1 MIFPRIFKTAQVV
14 PVFRSKSRLFCNS
27 YRPISLLSNKSKI
40 IEKLIHQ
47 RLYQTNGKA
56 STTYNLALH
65 LTYLQIIHYCE
76 LLKLFSYIWI
86 LQNTLWQCLRTSK
99 RPLIDH
105 DILLN
110 KLEQTMVSSEK
121 QIDGSGHTLK
131 REHIL
136 FQLELYIVY

>member
-1 MIFPRIFKTAQVV
+1 MAQVV
-14 PVFRSKSRLFCNS
+14 PVFRSESRLFCNS

-47 RLYQTNGKA
+47 RLYQTNEKA

-65 LTYLQIIHYCE
+65 LTNFQIIHYCE

-86 LQNTLWQCLRTSK
+86 LQNTLWQCLRTSE
-99 RPLIDH
+99 RPLIGH

-110 KLEQTMVSSEK
+110 KLEQTMVSSE
-121 QIDGSGHTLK
+121 
-131 REHIL
+131 
-136 FQLELYIVY
+136 